1 MKNNKEAKDF
11 FKASLCWVGLFF
23 IMIFCSVI
31 TGIDGIF
38 AFIGASSIVL
48 SIVCILAGII
58 TLVAH
63 RDVKV
68 KYKKQDSEEFLVKAK
83 EIEQQFNNDKNE
95 FKALIDKNTYNKNQ
109 LVSELNNKKEAKKQ
123 YDTLIN
129 NFIKANKIKIGNGIA
144 VNMVNDT
151 IEYYNKIIKLENVT
165 GVQVQCNSKIIT
177 ESNTVEE
184 RKARRGLVSTVGR
197 TAVGALVTAPISGV
211 GAVIGLT
218 GTKKTKGMS
227 STTTTQKEVNSY
239 TVVILTNSIQNS
251 VVTIT
256 CGNSEVQAIQISNAI
271 NNACINIGTVDTTE
285 HNANLL
291 ESAKLDGEIQGLK
304 DKIKEIDKDIKNFNN
319 TIIKLD
325 RECKKTIK
333 QLRKELK

>member
-1 MKNNKEAKDF
+1 MKKDIEDWL
-11 FKASLCWVGLFF
+11 KASVCWFLVF
-23 IMIFCSVI
+23 IIMLICSII

-38 AFIGASSIVL
+38 CFIGIFSLIG

-95 FKALIDKNTYNKNQ
+95 FKALIDKNTNDKDN
-109 LVSELNNKKEAKKQ
+109 LRALLKDKEEIKKR
-123 YDTLIN
+123 YDSNID
-129 NFIKANKIKIGNGIA
+129 NFIKANKIKIGNGIV

-151 IEYYNKIIKLENVT
+151 IEYYNKIIRLEDVT

-184 RKARRGLVSTVGR
+184 RKARKGLVSTVGR
-197 TAVGALVTAPISGV
+197 ATVGIALTGGMPV
-211 GAVIGLT
+211 GAVLGLT
-218 GTKKTKGMS
+218 GTKKTKGTS

-239 TVVILTNSIQNS
+239 RR
-251 VVTIT
+251 
-256 CGNSEVQAIQISNAI
+256 
-271 NNACINIGTVDTTE
+271 INI
-285 HNANLL
+285 
-291 ESAKLDGEIQGLK
+291 
-304 DKIKEIDKDIKNFNN
+304 
-319 TIIKLD
+319 
-325 RECKKTIK
+325 
-333 QLRKELK
+333 

>member
-11 FKASLCWVGLFF
+11 FKASLCYVGIFF
-23 IMIFCSVI
+23 IMIFCSVV

-68 KYKKQDSEEFLVKAK
+68 KYKKQDSEEFLAKAK

-95 FKALIDKNTYNKNQ
+95 FKALIDKNTNDKDN
-109 LVSELNNKKEAKKQ
+109 LRALLKDKEEIKKR
-123 YDTLIN
+123 YDSNIN
-129 NFIKANKIKIGNGIA
+129 NFIKANKIKIGNGVV

-151 IEYYNKIIKLENVT
+151 IEYYNKIIRLEDVT

-184 RKARRGLVSTVGR
+184 RKARKGLVSTVGR
-197 TAVGALVTAPISGV
+197 ATVGIALTGGMPV
-211 GAVIGLT
+211 GAVLGLT
-218 GTKKTKGMS
+218 GTKKTKGTS

-251 VVTIT
+251 VITIT

-271 NNACINIGTVDTTE
+271 NNACVNIGTIDTTE
-285 HNANLL
+285 HDANLL
-291 ESAKLDGEIQGLK
+291 ESAKLGGEIQGLK
-304 DKIKEIDKDIKNFNN
+304 DKIKELDKDIKNFNN

>member
-11 FKASLCWVGLFF
+11 FEASLCYIGIFF

-31 TGIDGIF
+31 TGVDGIF

-48 SIVCILAGII
+48 SIVCLLAGIV

-68 KYKKQDSEEFLVKAK
+68 KYKKSDNPEFVEKSK
-83 EIEQQFNNDKNE
+83 YIEQDFNNRKNE
-95 FKALIDKNTYNKNQ
+95 IKTSIDKNTYNKNQ
-109 LVSELNNKKEAKKQ
+109 LEMELNNKKEAKKQ

-151 IEYYNKIIKLENVT
+151 IEYYNKIIKLEDIT

-184 RKARRGLVSTVGR
+184 RKARKGLVSTVGR
-197 TAVGALVTAPISGV
+197 TAVGALVTAPLGGV

-218 GTKKTKGMS
+218 GTKKTKGTS

-271 NNACINIGTVDTTE
+271 NNACINIGTVDTTG

-304 DKIKEIDKDIKNFNN
+304 DKIKELDKDIKNFNN

>member
-1 MKNNKEAKDF
+1 MKKDIEDWL
-11 FKASLCWVGLFF
+11 KASVCWFLVF
-23 IMIFCSVI
+23 IIMLICSII

-38 AFIGASSIVL
+38 CFIGIFSLIG

-95 FKALIDKNTYNKNQ
+95 FKALIDKNTNDKDN
-109 LVSELNNKKEAKKQ
+109 LRALLKDKEEIKKR
-123 YDTLIN
+123 YDSNID
-129 NFIKANKIKIGNGIA
+129 NFIKANKIKIGNGIV

-151 IEYYNKIIKLENVT
+151 IEYYNKIIRLEDVT

-184 RKARRGLVSTVGR
+184 RKARKGLVSTVGR
-197 TAVGALVTAPISGV
+197 ATVGIALTGGMPV
-211 GAVIGLT
+211 GAVLGLT
-218 GTKKTKGMS
+218 GTKKTKGTS

-251 VVTIT
+251 VITIT

-291 ESAKLDGEIQGLK
+291 ESAKLGGEIQGLK
-304 DKIKEIDKDIKNFNN
+304 DKIKELDKDIKNFNN